1 MRKAIVQVLIVI
13 FFANAACGQSAE
25 ELYGQAVLLYDKAEF
40 ASISQLMDKAIKLDS
55 THSKYYLLKAE
66 ALDKEGNLQEAFDT
80 YTATIAKFPRE
91 SYAYNQRGLLL
102 LRIREHEYAL
112 NDFTTALEFEKLD
125 SLQLTLFLNRGTVK
139 LGIRDFEGAYDDFM
153 AAFRIDSLNL
163 GILNNLA
170 AVCDEVGRG
179 DETIPYLKK
188 VLAIDS
194 TFIGGY
200 ANIGYKYQEMG
211 DHKTAIEY
219 YNKVLSLDPEEPL
232 GYSNRAFN
240 RYKLGELPGAL
251 SDINRSIELY
261 PANSYAYRV
270 RALIYLAQKEK
281 AKACADL
288 EEALRQGFTKTYG
301 DEVEKLKAENCAE
314 RLNKL

>member
-1 MRKAIVQVLIVI
+1 MRKTILPILILLFSAV
-13 FFANAACGQSAE
+13 AASGQSAG
-25 ELYGQAVLLYDKAEF
+25 ELYEQAVELYDKAEF
-40 ASISQLMDKAIKLDS
+40 ARAIQAIDKAIKLDS
-55 THSKYYLLKAE
+55 TTSKYYLLKAE
-66 ALDKEGNLQEAFDT
+66 ALVKEENWQEAFDT
-80 YTATIAKFPRE
+80 YSLTIEKFPKE

-102 LRIREHEYAL
+102 FQIQEHEYAL
-112 NDFTTALEFEKLD
+112 KDFNTALEFEKLD

-139 LGIRDFEGAYDDFM
+139 LGIRDFEGAYEDFM
-153 AAFRIDSLNL
+153 AAYRIDSLDV
-163 GILNNLA
+163 GTLNNLA

-219 YNKVLSLDPEEPL
+219 YDKVLSMDPEEPL

>member
-1 MRKAIVQVLIVI
+1 MREKILPLFILLFSAT
-13 FFANAACGQSAE
+13 AAFGQSAE
-25 ELYGQAVLLYDKAEF
+25 ELYKQAGELYDKSEF
-40 ASISQLMDKAIKLDS
+40 ARAIQAIDKAIKLDS
-55 THSKYYLLKAE
+55 TTSKYYLLKAE
-66 ALDKEGNLQEAFDT
+66 ALVKEENWQEAFDT
-80 YTATIAKFPRE
+80 YSLTIAKFPKE

-102 LRIREHEYAL
+102 FQMQEHEYAL
-112 NDFTTALEFEKLD
+112 DDFNTALEFEKLD
-125 SLQLTLFLNRGTVK
+125 SFRSALFLNRGTVK
-139 LGIRDFEGAYDDFM
+139 LGIRDFEGAYEDFM
-153 AAFRIDSLNL
+153 AAYRIDSLDV

-211 DHKTAIEY
+211 DYKTAIEY

-240 RYKLGELPGAL
+240 RYKLGDHKGAL

-261 PANSYAYRV
+261 PGNSYAYRV

-301 DEVEKLKAENCAE
+301 DEVEKLKAENCAGH
-314 RLNKL
+314 LNKL

>member
-1 MRKAIVQVLIVI
+1 MGKTFLPLFILIFSASVA
-13 FFANAACGQSAE
+13 FGQSAE
-25 ELYGQAVLLYDKAEF
+25 ELYKQAGELYDKAEF
-40 ASISQLMDKAIKLDS
+40 ARAIQIIDKAIMLDS
-55 THSKYYLLKAE
+55 TTSKYYLLKADALEKEDNLKE
-66 ALDKEGNLQEAFDT
+66 AYFT
-80 YTATIAKFPRE
+80 YSLAIAKFPKE

-102 LRIREHEYAL
+102 LRIREYEHAL
-112 NDFTTALEFEKLD
+112 NDYNTALEFEKLD
-125 SLQLTLFLNRGTVK
+125 TLQSMLFLNRGTVK
-139 LGIRDFEGAYDDFM
+139 RRVRDFEGAYDDFM
-153 AAFRIDSLNL
+153 AVLRIDSLHI
-163 GILNNLA
+163 GALNNIA

-219 YNKVLSLDPEEPL
+219 YDKVLSMDPEEPL